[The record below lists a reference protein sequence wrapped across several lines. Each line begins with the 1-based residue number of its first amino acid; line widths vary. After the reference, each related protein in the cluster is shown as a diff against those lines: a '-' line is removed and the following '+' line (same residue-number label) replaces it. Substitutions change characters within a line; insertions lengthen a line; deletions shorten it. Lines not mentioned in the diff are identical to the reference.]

1 MTRWKKDA
9 KEFDMALSS
18 SKNKDGSESL
28 SCRIPKILVESLVE
42 SLGNPNSLRFKLRKN
57 NIIVEAGE
65 K

>member
-1 MTRWKKDA
+1 
-9 KEFDMALSS
+9 MALSS

-28 SCRIPKILVESLVE
+28 SCRIPKIIVE

-57 NIIVEAGE
+57 NIVVEAGD